1 MLKRLGAACWSL
13 ISAGPLLNNFDGMFE
28 TSIVFMQE
36 HDLVNLQLGNT
47 NKRVRWEQK
56 EFINFFSFAL

>member
-36 HDLVNLQLGNT
+36 HDLINVQLGNT
-47 NKRVRWEQK
+47 KKRVR
-56 EFINFFSFAL
+56 